1 MLFLGATAILMTII
15 SSLGDTTA
23 IFAHGTNQYA
33 VRLYKTDENKNKLE
47 ATTTNSTG
55 QKYSRTIAIP
65 YPVYHF
71 EIADIDNN
79 GMKDIL
85 VGVIKKTHFDPLV
98 RKRLFAY
105 RLDQGYIRPLWLG
118 SKVGR
123 PLEDFKSV
131 RRENSTVIRTIEQDT
146 QKNFYVGEYKWD
158 GFGLTWIRYFGERI
172 SYENSAKL
180 FN

>member
-1 MLFLGATAILMTII
+1 MFFLGATAILMTII

-23 IFAHGTNQYA
+23 TFAHDSIQYG
-33 VRLYKTDENKNKLE
+33 VRLYKTGENKNKLE
-47 ATTTNSTG
+47 ATTINSAG
-55 QKYSRTIAIP
+55 QKLTRTIAIP

-79 GMKDIL
+79 GMNDIL

-131 RRENSTVIRTIEQDT
+131 RQENRALIRTIEQDT
-146 QKNFYVGEYKWD
+146 QKNYYVGEYKWD
-158 GFGLTWIRYFGERI
+158 GFGLTWIRYLGERV
-172 SYENSAKL
+172 SYENAVKL
-180 FN
+180 YN